1 MTGIRIPL
9 RQPFFLWRSKYM
21 FYPFC
26 KGSISFH
33 EKLRKEAFL
42 HYIQFFKMRRCND
55 YAFSKNAAA
64 FYQKSAL
71 SAEIGL
77 IKNLC

>member
-1 MTGIRIPL
+1 
-9 RQPFFLWRSKYM
+9 M

-33 EKLRKEAFL
+33 EKLRKGAFL
-42 HYIQFFKMRRCND
+42 HYIEFLKTRRCND

-64 FYQKSAL
+64 FYQKSVL
-71 SAEIGL
+71 TAEDGL
-77 IKNLC
+77 DRNNSPFDSSKLMSLGRILFAGF